1 MASGKEYWYV
11 ARFINISAI
20 ARKFASKMNS
30 LTLILASQCRYIK
43 TEKDISMNK
52 DFFEYL
58 ESDIQTY
65 NNHNFL
71 VFEGRSVILFNTI
84 INKPVADG

>member
-1 MASGKEYWYV
+1 V

-20 ARKFASKMNS
+20 ARSFALKKKS
-30 LTLILASQCRYIK
+30 LTLILASLCRYIK

-65 NNHNFL
+65 NNHKI
-71 VFEGRSVILFNTI
+71 FEYDGRSVILFNSI
-84 INKPVADG
+84 INSPALDG